1 MPLRL
6 GWGLSNVLKPLS
18 PAGESKLLL
27 VEGRDEEL
35 VLGAFLRHLAI
46 ADVPV
51 QGYGGKDRLKQ
62 FLEALL
68 EEVAFAQIQ
77 SIGIVRDADDNARS
91 ALQSVQSSLRNV
103 GLPAPQNF
111 LEPAGDLP
119 DSPRVAVFIMPDN
132 ANPGALE
139 NLCLTALADDPAM
152 GCVEAFMQCV
162 QAAVATPPA
171 DAAKARM
178 HAFLASREDPEL
190 RLGEAGQRRYLPWDN
205 PAFGDLA
212 QFLRTI

>member
-1 MPLRL
+1 MPDDL
-6 GWGLSNVLKPLS
+6 NFV
-18 PAGESKLLL
+18 ESKLLL
-27 VEGRDEEL
+27 VEGRDEENFFE
-35 VLGAFLRHLAI
+35 AFLRYLGVSGI
-46 ADVPV
+46 QVLNYRGKNNLGNRLEVYVDVPS
-51 QGYGGKDRLKQ
+51 
-62 FLEALL
+62 
-68 EEVAFAQIQ
+68 FAQIQ
-77 SIGIVRDADDNARS
+77 SIGIVRDADGNARS
-91 ALQSVQSSLRNV
+91 ALQSVQSSLRNF
-103 GLPAPQNF
+103 GLPVPQNF

-152 GCVEAFMQCV
+152 GCVEDFMQCV

-190 RLGEAGQRRYLPWDN
+190 RLGEAGQRGYLPWGN
-205 PAFGDLA
+205 PAFDGLA

>member
-1 MPLRL
+1 MPDDL
-6 GWGLSNVLKPLS
+6 NFV
-18 PAGESKLLL
+18 ESKLLL
-27 VEGRDEEL
+27 VEGRDEENFFE
-35 VLGAFLRHLAI
+35 AFLRYLGVSGI
-46 ADVPV
+46 QVLNYRGKNNLGNRLEVYVDVPS
-51 QGYGGKDRLKQ
+51 
-62 FLEALL
+62 
-68 EEVAFAQIQ
+68 FAQIQ

-103 GLPAPQNF
+103 GLPAPQDF
-111 LEPAGDLP
+111 LEPAG
-119 DSPRVAVFIMPDN
+119 DSPRVAVFIMPNN
-132 ANPGALE
+132 ADAGALE
-139 NLCLTALADDPAM
+139 DLCLVALADDPAM

-212 QFLRTI
+212 QFLRAI

>member
-51 QGYGGKDRLKQ
+51 QVYGGKDRLRY

-68 EEVAFAQIQ
+68 AEVAFDDQIQ
-77 SIGIVRDADDNARS
+77 SIGIVRDADGNARS

-103 GLPAPQNF
+103 GLPVPQSF
-111 LEPAGDLP
+111 RVTAEGT
-119 DSPRVAVFIMPDN
+119 PRVSVFIMPDN
-132 ANPGALE
+132 SGEGALE
-139 NLCLTALADDPAM
+139 DLCLAALKDAPAM
-152 GCVEAFMQCV
+152 PCVAEFLRCV
-162 QAAVATPPA
+162 NAAVERPPQNP
-171 DAAKARM
+171 AKARM

-205 PAFGDLA
+205 PAFADLA
-212 QFLRTI
+212 QFLRAI